1 MMDMVAM
8 MLILRETFLQVIF
21 LPFSYLRQVLD
32 ESLRMS
38 TLAPYSGRFSD
49 TDIVVGGY
57 LIPKETPIVNA
68 LGVALKNETIW
79 KDPHT

>member
-1 MMDMVAM
+1 
-8 MLILRETFLQVIF
+8 
-21 LPFSYLRQVLD
+21 
-32 ESLRMS
+32 MS
-38 TLAPYSGRFSD
+38 TLAPYSGRFSE

-79 KDPHT
+79 KDPHM

>member
-1 MMDMVAM
+1 
-8 MLILRETFLQVIF
+8 
-21 LPFSYLRQVLD
+21 
-32 ESLRMS
+32 MS

-79 KDPHT
+79 KDTHTYVISSKI